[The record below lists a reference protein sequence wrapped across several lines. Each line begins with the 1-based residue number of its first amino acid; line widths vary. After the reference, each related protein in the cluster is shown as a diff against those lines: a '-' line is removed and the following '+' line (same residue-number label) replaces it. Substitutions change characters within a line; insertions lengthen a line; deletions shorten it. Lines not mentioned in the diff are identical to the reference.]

1 MYYKI
6 NEKIAHSGNYVED
19 ILEARGIENIK
30 EYLNPSKED
39 LLPSKDIK
47 NMDEGVELLLRHLK
61 NNSKIYVVVD

>member
-1 MYYKI
+1 MYYRV
-6 NEKIAHSGNYVED
+6 NEKIAHSGNYIED
-19 ILEARGIENIK
+19 ILEARGIENIE

-47 NMDEGVELLLRHLK
+47 NMDEGVELLLHHLK

>member
-1 MYYKI
+1 MYYRI